1 MTDLRTLDRLVDE
14 ALPADDEA
22 ELYHPFRDLDDERQ
36 AEAPA
41 RARGIVRT
49 FYESDRFRFWLIR
62 LALLAF
68 AWKLQAVI
76 VADPRTFPDSTDYLK
91 PETFLGTE
99 GGYVAG
105 RLPGVPAFFFLLA
118 RNHRAI
124 VVAQAV
130 ISAASWGVLAHVLS
144 RRFASRPVGFAVGA
158 AVLVFSVTSTV
169 ALWDGLLL
177 SESLSISV
185 LVLLI
190 AVSIRLFERAD
201 PFTGVTAIVLG
212 GIWVYLR
219 DPNASMLVL
228 AAITVVALARVV
240 PRRAFLV
247 AVAWALLAMSSIA
260 LQGASTRW
268 ELALYDNIGIRVLT
282 DRQATDEFATAGMPV
297 TPPVLAMTGML
308 AAQGFETKPE
318 LSDLRAWT
326 REHGR
331 ETYAR
336 YLLRN
341 WDQTLLEPFRD
352 KSCRERLARTIPCFN
367 VVQDGG
373 QGELETY
380 EPRDW
385 PAVFPEA
392 IDDALGQRSNMAQYL
407 AAVIL
412 CLVAGALGLWRG
424 RRRGN
429 WGWSVWLALASA
441 VFLVLGWNAESQ
453 EVARHTLDVW
463 VYVTLAVIIALG
475 SVADAVAAG
484 WLEPVDGS
492 MVTSKRTRTT

>member
-1 MTDLRTLDRLVDE
+1 MAVL
-14 ALPADDEA
+14 A
-22 ELYHPFRDLDDERQ
+22 EKAE
-36 AEAPA
+36 EAPE

-49 FYESDRFRFWLIR
+49 FYDSDRLRFWLIC

-91 PETFLGTE
+91 PETFLGTK

-130 ISAASWGVLAHVLS
+130 IGAASWGLLAYVLS
-144 RRFASRPVGFAVGA
+144 RKFASRPVGFAVGA

-177 SESLSISV
+177 SESLSISL

-201 PFTGVTAIVLG
+201 RFTMLTAIVLG

-219 DPNASMLVL
+219 DPNASMLVP
-228 AAITVVALARVV
+228 AAITVAALALARVV
-240 PRRAFLV
+240 PRRALVV
-247 AVAWALLAMSSIA
+247 AVAWALLAVSSLA
-260 LQGASTRW
+260 LQSASTRW
-268 ELALYDNIGIRVLT
+268 ELALYDIIGIRVLT
-282 DRQATDEFATAGMPV
+282 DRQATEEFASAGMPV
-297 TPPVLAMTGML
+297 TPPVLAMTGL
-308 AAQGFETKPE
+308 YAAQGFETKPE

-352 KSCRERLARTIPCFN
+352 ESCRERLARKIPCFN
-367 VVQDGG
+367 VVRDGG
-373 QGELETY
+373 QGELDTY
-380 EPRDW
+380 EARDW
-385 PAVFPEA
+385 RAAFPEA
-392 IDDALGQRSNMAQYL
+392 IDDALGQRSSMAQYL
-407 AAVIL
+407 AATIF

-475 SVADAVAAG
+475 TLADEIT
-484 WLEPVDGS
+484 L
-492 MVTSKRTRTT
+492 RR